1 MIDLKINHGMAS
13 IQVLGSTSDITTE
26 TLLGIKGIY
35 EGLKERDSEC
45 AEMYKEMILK
55 TINTAFLTTE
65 EVHDLAKEKMN
76 SLFDGL
82 LKSVKG
88 NESLEDVLMEL
99 KEAKL
104 RENE

>member
-1 MIDLKINHGMAS
+1 MIDLKINHSMAS
-13 IQVLGSTSDITTE
+13 IQLLGSPSDITAE

-55 TINTAFLTTE
+55 NINTAFLTTE
-65 EVHDLAKEKMN
+65 EMYDFAKEKMN
-76 SLFDGL
+76 SLFDDL

-88 NESLEDVLMEL
+88 NESLEDVIKEL
-99 KEAKL
+99 KEAKS